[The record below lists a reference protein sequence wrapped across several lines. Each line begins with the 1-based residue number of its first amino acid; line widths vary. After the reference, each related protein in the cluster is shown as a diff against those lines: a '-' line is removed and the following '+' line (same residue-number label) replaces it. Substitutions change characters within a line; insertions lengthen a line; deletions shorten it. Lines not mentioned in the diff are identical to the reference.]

1 MAWSCCVVWHPRVK
15 LIYWYKRQKIVYF
28 PLCVYKTVSIFF
40 EGRKSFSINWNSV
53 CLFVF
58 HLWILLYGGLVY
70 PLLSSDSDGFMQNLY
85 NINVRKVIL
94 MGLPPVGCAPHF
106 LEEYG
111 SQTGE
116 CIDYI
121 NNVVI
126 EFNYALRH
134 MSNEFISQH
143 PDSMISYCDT
153 FEGSVDILNNRER
166 YGEHMNNY

>member
-1 MAWSCCVVWHPRVK
+1 MVSVLTGILYFCFFINESCYIMGV
-15 LIYWYKRQKIVYF
+15 
-28 PLCVYKTVSIFF
+28 
-40 EGRKSFSINWNSV
+40 
-53 CLFVF
+53 
-58 HLWILLYGGLVY
+58 VY
-70 PLLSSDSDGFMQNLY
+70 PLLSSDSDRFMQNLY

-111 SQTGE
+111 SQNGE

-126 EFNYALRH
+126 EFNYALKH
-134 MSNEFISQH
+134 MSSEFIRQH

-153 FEGSVDILNNRER
+153 FEGSVDILNNREH
-166 YGEHMNNY
+166 YGQHIIINKFRLLAILREALTVE